1 MTLDLKK
8 LFAASGE
15 LDKKFVDV
23 LLKAIRDGYIKE
35 FDYLKFKKSVQA
47 MGEMNM
53 DEATSYKSAFATA
66 STMGLNKEK
75 LLKTANHYITLLEK
89 ERTHFADAL
98 KNQRSERIS
107 GRISAI
113 DEMKK
118 KIELNKQKIA
128 SLEKENAVFQS
139 KIDGA
144 DDIIQKEKDKIE
156 DIKNKFVKAYDYLEA
171 TINKDIENIDKY
183 I

>member
-8 LFAASGE
+8 LFGANTA

-23 LLKAIRDGYIKE
+23 LLKAIKDGYIKE
-35 FDYLKFKKSVQA
+35 FDYLKFKKSVQTLGQ
-47 MGEMNM
+47 MDM
-53 DEATSYKSAFATA
+53 DEETSYKSAFATA
-66 STMGLNKEK
+66 STIGLNKEK
-75 LLKTANHYITLLEK
+75 LLKTANHYLSLLEK
-89 ERTHFADAL
+89 ERNHFADAL

-113 DEMKK
+113 DEMKL
-118 KIELNKQKIA
+118 KIESNKQKIA

-144 DDIIQKEKDKIE
+144 DGVIQKEKDKIE
-156 DIKNKFVKAYDYLEA
+156 DIKNKFVKAYDYLEDI
-171 TINKDIENIDKY
+171 INKDIEKIDKY